1 MKRWYLGLVPVL
13 LFGSM
18 YAYAASQRKR
28 KFDDYSLDN
37 FPDSPHKPIPDLD
50 KLIDHFN

>member
-1 MKRWYLGLVPVL
+1 MRRWYLGLVPVL

-28 KFDDYSLDN
+28 KFDDYSLKN
-37 FPDSPHKPIPDLD
+37 FPDSSPEPIPNLS
-50 KLIDHFN
+50 KLIDHIN